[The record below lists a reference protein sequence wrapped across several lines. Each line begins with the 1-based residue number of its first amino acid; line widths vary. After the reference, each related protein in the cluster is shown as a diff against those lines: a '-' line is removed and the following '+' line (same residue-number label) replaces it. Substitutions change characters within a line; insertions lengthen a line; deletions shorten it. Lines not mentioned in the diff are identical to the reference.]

1 MNKFPLRSLNRLFR
15 VGGLLRQLEAN
26 QRHNGAGRVGQ
37 VVHGVSSDGNGAG
50 QGADNDFSEEKEDCS
65 QSQDLK
71 QNLTIVSDAANFAG
85 NMPTTALIGRRL
97 LILAARGMMCYI

>member
-1 MNKFPLRSLNRLFR
+1 MGHFLN
-15 VGGLLRQLEAN
+15 
-26 QRHNGAGRVGQ
+26 
-37 VVHGVSSDGNGAG
+37 VVPGPFSSVSYT
-50 QGADNDFSEEKEDCS
+50 
-65 QSQDLK
+65 QDLK